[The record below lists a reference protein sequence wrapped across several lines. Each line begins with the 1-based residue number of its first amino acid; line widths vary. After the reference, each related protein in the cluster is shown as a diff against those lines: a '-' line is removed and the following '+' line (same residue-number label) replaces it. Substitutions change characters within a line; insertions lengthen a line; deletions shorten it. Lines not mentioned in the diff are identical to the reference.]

1 MAWKLWTPILAA
13 TLVSPAVALAQTPPP
28 FYMRGTWQGSN
39 QGLVDGPA
47 THHPGDATTRP
58 AGKYRI
64 RRQTFTYNLE
74 GQDGRLFW
82 GTMSGEHVKNIR
94 MIGTVSNDG
103 KWVYMVSKEGYID
116 AQVID
121 ADTIDACYRHVHP
134 ESAVVGCNLMKR
146 QK

>member
-1 MAWKLWTPILAA
+1 MIGKLSALAVAA
-13 TLVSPAVALAQTPPP
+13 TLAWPGAVLAQTPPP
-28 FYMRGTWQGSN
+28 FDMKGTWQGN
-39 QGLVDGPA
+39 NEGLVDGPA
-47 THHPGDATTRP
+47 MHHPKDANSRP

-64 RRQTFTYNLE
+64 DRQTFTYTID

-82 GTMSGEHVKNIR
+82 GTVGGQFVKNIR
-94 MIGTVSNDG
+94 VLGTISNDG
-103 KWVYMVSKEGYID
+103 KWIYMVNKDGYID

-121 ADTIDACYRHVHP
+121 ADTIDACYRHVNA